1 MSDGTFVLALAL
13 GAGALALW
21 LHARFPSLA
30 PERLG
35 RTIAHAVAAFVL
47 LQLLPG
53 VGESVAGILLGVFL
67 FVLPALV
74 YALICSIW
82 MIQHAQT
89 ALGLQR

>member
-1 MSDGTFVLALAL
+1 MSNGTFVLALAL

-21 LHARFPSLA
+21 LHARFPALA

-35 RTIAHAVAAFVL
+35 RTIVHAVAAFVL

-53 VGESVAGILLGVFL
+53 VGQSVAGIFLGVFL
-67 FVLPALV
+67 FVLPGLV
-74 YALICSIW
+74 YALLCSLW
-82 MIQHAQT
+82 MIKHAQT